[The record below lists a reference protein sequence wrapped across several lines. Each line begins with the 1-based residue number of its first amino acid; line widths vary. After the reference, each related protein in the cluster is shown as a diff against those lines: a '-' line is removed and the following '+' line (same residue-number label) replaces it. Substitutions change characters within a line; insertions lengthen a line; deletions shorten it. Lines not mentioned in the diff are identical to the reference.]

1 MQLFAVNGQSRQYIM
16 CPSLG
21 QIPRWPFNVCDH
33 TASRAD
39 CSSIVSQGWQLLAE
53 RIGLRGHHAL
63 LLDGQQGC
71 AGRFNIFFAN
81 RVQKIRSST
90 KVSAWKYVGTR
101 KNTADIA
108 SRGAS
113 AKELLGAT
121 EWWKGPAFLWSAIP
135 LPVTRECMRVSPD
148 DPEIKKVVAHNA
160 QAKSAF
166 SKFLDRIGYFS
177 DWHRAKR
184 AVAVCLRF
192 REE

>member
-1 MQLFAVNGQSRQYIM
+1 M

-21 QIPRWPFNVCDH
+21 QIPCWPFNVCDH

-53 RIGLRGHHAL
+53 TIGLRGHHAL

-71 AGRFNIFFAN
+71 NIFFAN
-81 RVQKIRSST
+81 WVRKIRSST
-90 KVSAWKYVGTR
+90 KVSSWKYVGTR
-101 KNTADIA
+101 KNPADIA

-121 EWWKGPAFLWSAIP
+121 EWWNGPAFLWSAIP

-148 DPEIKKVVAHNA
+148 DPEKRMSLHTTPRPSPPSVTFWTGSDTSLTGITL
-160 QAKSAF
+160 SAPG
-166 SKFLDRIGYFS
+166 LYVS
-177 DWHRAKR
+177 DSGTY
-184 AVAVCLRF
+184 
-192 REE
+192 